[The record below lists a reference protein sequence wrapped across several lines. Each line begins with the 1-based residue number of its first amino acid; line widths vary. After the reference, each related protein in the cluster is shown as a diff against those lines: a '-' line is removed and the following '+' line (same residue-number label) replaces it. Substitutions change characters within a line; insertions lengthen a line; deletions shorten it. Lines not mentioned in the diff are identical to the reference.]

1 MNEAV
6 QSIGPPCK
14 NCHIPMTF
22 HSVQEVQTNAGHEL
36 MQVFECE
43 KCHQLAAFHG
53 LAAAAND

>member
-1 MNEAV
+1 
-6 QSIGPPCK
+6 
-14 NCHIPMTF
+14 MTF

-53 LAAAAND
+53 LAAAANTKADVDGARRSGHYF

>member
-1 MNEAV
+1 
-6 QSIGPPCK
+6 
-14 NCHIPMTF
+14 MTF